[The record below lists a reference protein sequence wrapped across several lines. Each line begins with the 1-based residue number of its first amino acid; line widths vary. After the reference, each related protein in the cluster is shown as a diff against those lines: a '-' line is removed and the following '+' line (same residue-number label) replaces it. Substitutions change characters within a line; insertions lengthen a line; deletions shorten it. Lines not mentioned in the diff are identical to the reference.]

1 MTAISAQELLL
12 TKLAERQ
19 EMRIQQLKNYCLE
32 HSNEKL
38 PWDRK
43 RQLDQ
48 FLVDDDNNFIYC
60 AVPKV
65 GTTPMRMT
73 LLRLRND
80 SRIKLT
86 GGSVHLPKYWRRLS
100 DQEFN
105 ETELSKRQN
114 THFNFLFVREPF
126 HRLLSGYKDKFF
138 GKNRVYT
145 NGYRQLIVRALRPKD
160 EEKVATETNNVT
172 FTEFLTYL
180 LSDRNPMIRDGHWKQ
195 AQKLCFPCAFDFDF
209 IGHFETLQEDADYLL
224 SKTGFNDRV
233 KFPVVRT
240 SQVSSDFLEYYSEV
254 PKEIIF
260 KLGEAFRSDFEM
272 FGYAFPGPLKS
283 LLKNYFNNSTQS

>member
-1 MTAISAQELLL
+1 M
-12 TKLAERQ
+12 
-19 EMRIQQLKNYCLE
+19 
-32 HSNEKL
+32 
-38 PWDRK
+38 
-43 RQLDQ
+43 
-48 FLVDDDNNFIYC
+48 
-60 AVPKV
+60 
-65 GTTPMRMT
+65 
-73 LLRLRND
+73 
-80 SRIKLT
+80 
-86 GGSVHLPKYWRRLS
+86 
-100 DQEFN
+100 
-105 ETELSKRQN
+105 
-114 THFNFLFVREPF
+114 
-126 HRLLSGYKDKFF
+126 
-138 GKNRVYT
+138 
-145 NGYRQLIVRALRPKD
+145 RALRPKD

-240 SQVSSDFLEYYSEV
+240 SQVSSFFLEYYSEV

-272 FGYAFPGPLKS
+272 FGYAFPGPLNS

>member
-1 MTAISAQELLL
+1 MTVTSAQDRLL
-12 TKLAERQ
+12 TKAAERQ
-19 EMRIQQLKNYCLE
+19 EMRKQQLKNYCLE
-32 HSNEKL
+32 HNDQKL
-38 PWDRK
+38 PWDK
-43 RQLDQ
+43 KGELQQ
-48 FLVDDDNNFIYC
+48 FLIDDDNKFIYC

-73 LLRLRND
+73 LLRLRNV
-80 SRIKLT
+80 SRLKLT
-86 GGSVHLPKYWRRLS
+86 EGSVHSPKFWRRLS
-100 DQEFN
+100 DKEFN
-105 ETELSKRQN
+105 ATELSKRQN
-114 THFNFLFVREPF
+114 THFKFLFVREPF
-126 HRLLSGYKDKFF
+126 HRLLSGYKDKFM
-138 GKNRVYT
+138 GRNRRYT
-145 NGYRQLIVRALRPKD
+145 NRFRKLIVKALRPKD

-224 SKTGFNDRV
+224 IKTGFNGRV

-272 FGYAFPGPLKS
+272 FGYAFPGTLKS
-283 LLKNYFNNSTQS
+283 LLKNYFRNSTQG